1 MQIPTHEASP
11 DSSKPQLVIDF
22 WFKEID
28 SSYWFKKSADFDAE
42 IERHFSATHRKAC
55 AGELA
60 SLRTTASGRLAEILV
75 LDQFSRNLFRDT
87 AEAFAMDV
95 VALVIAQEGIAL
107 KQDVELPVEQRAFF
121 YMPFMHSESRLIHIE
136 AVELFSQPG
145 LEKNLAFEIRHKEI
159 IDRFGRYPHRNA
171 LLGRESSN
179 AELEFLKQPGSSF

>member
-1 MQIPTHEASP
+1 MQIPTHDASP
-11 DSSKPQLVIDF
+11 DSNTPQLVIDF

-42 IERHFSATHRKAC
+42 IERRFGATHRKAC

-60 SLRTTASGRLAEILV
+60 SWRKTASGRLAEILV
-75 LDQFSRNLFRDT
+75 LDQFSRNLFRDS
-87 AEAFAMDV
+87 AGAFAMDV

-107 KQDVELPVEQRAFF
+107 KQDLELPVEQRAFF

-159 IDRFGRYPHRNA
+159 IDRFGRYPHRNT
-171 LLGRESSN
+171 LLGRESST